1 MFTIGNEKIAL
12 VTDTSCDLLDEQLQA
27 YDIRLISLRLNTS
40 RGEFRD
46 RVEITP
52 DEVVEMLRTEVPKT
66 SLPLPEDVS
75 ALYQQL
81 KEEGCTTVLHLS
93 ISSGL
98 SGTYNMVT
106 LLAQEFPEMKIHVV
120 DTKTLSAGL
129 GMLVMEAGE
138 CLKLGMPV
146 EDVIHRLQ
154 GIRRHQL
161 GTFVIRTLE
170 FLRKGGRIGLVEGVL
185 GTLLQLKPVIFVNDD
200 GIYQTLSKARGFQN
214 ALSVMCTEI
223 ANRFKDQQV
232 RLAVVHA
239 SALEEAQHLLER
251 LKEQLT
257 VVSSYITP
265 VSPALTIHT
274 GPGLL
279 GAIVT
284 PVREP
289 KMTIP
294 LDDGIVHVTEG

>member
-40 RGEFRD
+40 KGEFRD
-46 RVEITP
+46 RAEISP
-52 DEVVEMLRTEVPKT
+52 EEVVTMLRTELPKT

-75 ALYQQL
+75 ALYSQL
-81 KEEGCTTVLHLS
+81 QAEGCTTVLHLC

-98 SGTYNMVT
+98 SGTYNMVS
-106 LLAQEFPEMKIHVV
+106 LLGEEHPNLKIHVV
-120 DTKTLSAGL
+120 DTKTLSGGL

-138 CLKLGMPV
+138 CLRQGMAV
-146 EDVIHRLQ
+146 EDVIAHVMAL
-154 GIRRHQL
+154 RRNQL
-161 GTFVIRTLE
+161 GAFIIRTLE

-200 GIYQTLSKARGFQN
+200 GIYQTLVKARGFQN
-214 ALSVMCTEI
+214 ALNALCDEMVR
-223 ANRFKDQQV
+223 RFQGQKV
-232 RLAVVHA
+232 RLSIVHA
-239 SALEEAQHLLER
+239 SALEEAQKLLHR
-251 LKEQLT
+251 LKEQLD
-257 VVSSYITP
+257 VVSGYIAH

-279 GAIVT
+279 GAIVM
-284 PVREP
+284 PV
-289 KMTIP
+289 
-294 LDDGIVHVTEG
+294 GEGVDTD

>member
-40 RGEFRD
+40 KGEFRD
-46 RVEITP
+46 RAEISP
-52 DEVVEMLRTEVPKT
+52 EEVVTMLRTELPKT

-75 ALYQQL
+75 ALYRQL
-81 KEEGCTTVLHLS
+81 QAEGCTTVLHLC

-98 SGTYNMVT
+98 SGTYNMVS
-106 LLAQEFPEMKIHVV
+106 LLGAEHPDLKIHVV
-120 DTKTLSAGL
+120 DTKTLSGGL

-138 CLKLGMPV
+138 CLRQGMAV
-146 EDVIHRLQ
+146 EDVIAHVMAL
-154 GIRRHQL
+154 RRNQL
-161 GTFVIRTLE
+161 GAFIIRTLE

-200 GIYQTLSKARGFQN
+200 GIYQTLVKARGFQN
-214 ALSVMCTEI
+214 ALNALCDEMVR
-223 ANRFKDQQV
+223 RFQGQKV
-232 RLAVVHA
+232 RLSIVHA
-239 SALEEAQHLLER
+239 SALEEAQKLLHR
-251 LKEQLT
+251 LKEQLD
-257 VVSSYITP
+257 VVSGYIAH

-279 GAIVT
+279 GAIVM
-284 PVREP
+284 PV
-289 KMTIP
+289 
-294 LDDGIVHVTEG
+294 GEGVDTD